1 MQNLDLIW
9 QFSAPTWLVL
19 LLALVAIIAAT
30 LYYRQTN
37 PIVSRP
43 LQITLT
49 FLRAAALLLLLLVI
63 YEWTLGW
70 QYYHKDPPLIA
81 VAIDNSAS
89 MSVTDLQGARP
100 TKIDSVVEFL
110 YQNSWNDLEPRYY
123 TFGNTVEPL
132 SGPQDS
138 LHFKQ
143 DGTNISAALQELY
156 TLHAQ
161 ENLNGIIL
169 ITDGNYNQGNNPVR
183 TAAEL
188 GVPVYP
194 MGIGSTESMPDLSIS
209 DVQFNAFAY
218 VGEETPVKISISNRG
233 FTQQTRQLE
242 LVTGD
247 SVLVT
252 KPIRFTSSPSDQS
265 VDIPLILDKPGRQK
279 IVARLDAFD
288 NEITATN
295 NQQTFYIN
303 VLKSRINILFI
314 AGLPSPDI
322 SFIRNAIQNIER
334 YQVSVIVQQP
344 NGQFFDPDQS
354 LQNLNEIDMFLL
366 YGYPNPQ
373 SNDMIFQQIKRLIE
387 LQPTA
392 FFIHPNSDT
401 QKLNTIPAL
410 PAAPLSLPSS
420 PINIYAAPTPM
431 GRTHPILFLEEQNDS
446 RVPDWLELPPV
457 FLSHPG
463 IQPKSDAMVLLGG
476 KSSDNHPQEHPL
488 IIVREEKNKSLLVT
502 AHDLWRWKLL
512 LTDKDI
518 PSPFNNLLGNM
529 IRWLETEQTD
539 DLVRFETMQDQFQF
553 GERIT
558 ARIAVNNPNFQ
569 PVDSAL
575 VICELSRN
583 GKVLEEKLASP
594 QGNGT
599 YTFQSIP
606 EQPGDYTLRA
616 VASIQGQ
623 QLGTASSLL
632 TVGQYNKEYTE
643 VRLQKA
649 LLQTLAME
657 TNGAYIDSLTG
668 FSSLEGKNRFR
679 LIKKEREIWNLGWT
693 LFVIIAILSVEW
705 FIRKQKG
712 ML

>member
-19 LLALVAIIAAT
+19 LLAIVAIVAAT

-49 FLRAAALLLLLLVI
+49 FLRAAALLLVLLVI

-70 QYYHKDPPLIA
+70 QYYQKDPPLIA

-100 TKIDSVVEFL
+100 AKIDSVLKSL
-110 YQNSWNDLEPRYY
+110 YQNSWNDLEPRFY
-123 TFGNTVEPL
+123 TFGNNVEPL
-132 SGPQDS
+132 SGLQDS
-138 LHFKQ
+138 LQFKQ

-194 MGIGSTESMPDLSIS
+194 MGIGSTQSMPDLSVS

-218 VGEETPVKISISNRG
+218 VGEETPVKISISNKG

-242 LVTGD
+242 LLTGD
-247 SVLVT
+247 SVLAT
-252 KPIRFTSSPSDQS
+252 KPIRFSSSPSDQS
-265 VDIPLILDKPGRQK
+265 LDIPLTLDQPGRHK
-279 IVARLDAFD
+279 IVARLNAFD
-288 NEITATN
+288 KEITAAN

-303 VLKSRINILFI
+303 VLKSRINILLV
-314 AGLPSPDI
+314 AGSPSADI
-322 SFIRNAIQNIER
+322 SFIRNSIGDIER
-334 YQVSVIVQQP
+334 YQVSVIEQQP

-354 LQNLNEIDMFLL
+354 LQNLDKMDMFVL

-373 SNDMIFQQIKRLIE
+373 SNDMIFQQIKELIDR
-387 LQPTA
+387 QPTA
-392 FFIHPNSDT
+392 FFLHPNSDT
-401 QKLNTIPAL
+401 KRLNAIPAL
-410 PAAPLSLPSS
+410 PADQLTLPSP
-420 PINIYAAPTPM
+420 PITIYAAPTPM
-431 GRTHPILFLEEQNDS
+431 GRTHPILFLEEQEDS

-457 FLSHPG
+457 FFRHPG
-463 IQPKSDAMVLLGG
+463 VRPKSDAMVLLSG
-476 KSSDNHPQEHPL
+476 KSSDSNPQEHPI
-488 IIVREEKNKSLLVT
+488 IIVREERNKSLLVT
-502 AHDLWRWKLL
+502 AYDLWRWKLL

-518 PSPFNNLLGNM
+518 PSPFNSLFGNM

-539 DLVRFETMQDQFQF
+539 DLVRIETMQDQFQF
-553 GERIT
+553 GEPIT

-569 PVDSAL
+569 PVDSAV
-575 VICELSRN
+575 VICELSLN
-583 GKVLEEKLASP
+583 GKVLEEKIAPP

-606 EQPGDYTLRA
+606 NQPGDYKLRA

-643 VRLQKA
+643 VRLQEA

-657 TNGAYIDSLTG
+657 TNGMYIDSLAG
-668 FSSLEGKNRFR
+668 FSSLEGKNRFK

-693 LFVIIAILSVEW
+693 LLVIIAILSVEW

>member
-1 MQNLDLIW
+1 MQNLDLFW
-9 QFSAPTWLVL
+9 QFSAPTWLVF
-19 LLALVAIIAAT
+19 LLALVAIVAAIV
-30 LYYRQTN
+30 YYRQTN

-49 FLRAAALLLLLLVI
+49 FLRAVALLLVLLVI
-63 YEWTLGW
+63 YELTMGW
-70 QYYHKDPPLIA
+70 QYYQKDPPIIA

-89 MSVTDLQGARP
+89 MSVTDSQGSRS
-100 TKIDSVVEFL
+100 TTTDSVIESL
-110 YQNSWNDLEPRYY
+110 YHISWNDLEPRFY
-123 TFGNTVEPL
+123 TFGTSVQPL
-132 SGPQDS
+132 AGLQDS
-138 LHFKQ
+138 LQFNQ

-188 GVPVYP
+188 GLPVYP
-194 MGIGSTESMPDLSIS
+194 IGIGSTQAMPDLAVS
-209 DVQFNAFAY
+209 DLQFNAFAY
-218 VGEETPVKISISNRG
+218 AGEETPVKISISNKG
-233 FTQQTRQLE
+233 FRQQSRQLE
-242 LVTGD
+242 LVSGD
-247 SVLVT
+247 SVLFTTPV
-252 KPIRFTSSPSDQS
+252 RFASSPSDQS
-265 VDIPLILDKPGRQK
+265 LDIPLVLTKPGRHK
-279 IVARLDAFD
+279 LVARLSAFD
-288 NEITATN
+288 KEITAAN

-303 VLKSRINILFI
+303 VLKSRINILLV
-314 AGLPSPDI
+314 AGSPSPDI
-322 SFIRNAIQNIER
+322 SFIRNAIQDIER
-334 YQVSVIVQQP
+334 YQVSVIIQNP
-344 NGQFFDPDQS
+344 NGQFFDPDQV
-354 LQNLNEIDMFLL
+354 LQNLQEIDMFLL

-373 SNDMIFQQIKRLIE
+373 SNDMIFQQIKGLIE
-387 LQPTA
+387 RQPSA
-392 FFIHPNSDT
+392 YFMHPNSDIK
-401 QKLNTIPAL
+401 KLNTIPAL
-410 PAAPLSLPSS
+410 PTDRQSLPSP
-420 PINIYAAPTPM
+420 PISIYAAPTPM
-431 GRTHPILFLEEQNDS
+431 GRTHPILFLEEQEQS

-463 IQPKSDAMVLLGG
+463 VQPKSDAIVLLGG
-476 KSSDNHPQEHPL
+476 KASDSDPQEHPIL
-488 IIVREEKNKSLLVT
+488 VVREGTKKSLLVT

-518 PSPFNNLLGNM
+518 PSPFTNLIGNM

-539 DLVRFETMQDQFQF
+539 DLVRIETMQDQFQF
-553 GERIT
+553 GEPIK

-569 PVDSAL
+569 PVDSAV
-575 VICELSRN
+575 VICELSLN
-583 GKVLEEKLASP
+583 GKVLEEKIAHP

-606 EQPGDYTLRA
+606 EQPGDYNLRA

-657 TNGAYIDSLTG
+657 TNGAYIDSLAG

-693 LFVIIAILSVEW
+693 LLVIIAILSVEW